1 MVYAGDR
8 KMTKPIL
15 KTETALNV
23 FSDID
28 RYIGRRIGD
37 IRRRRKITAA
47 QLAEH
52 LGITAE
58 RLKQYE
64 TGARAVSARLLAKI
78 MEFFRVPAA
87 YFLDGAAEL
96 ALCEA

>member
-1 MVYAGDR
+1 MKKRV
-8 KMTKPIL
+8 L
-15 KTETALNV
+15 KTQAALSV

-28 RYIGRRIGD
+28 RYIGRRIRD
-37 IRRRRKITAA
+37 IRLRRRVGAE

-52 LGITAE
+52 LGITSE
-58 RLKQYE
+58 RLNQYE